1 MSRHHHSEF
10 VCGSCFSDE
19 GLQAFC
25 AQHAES
31 EECDFCGA
39 THTEAIAAPLDD
51 VIEHISA
58 CVHNHYDDPANAG
71 LPYESA
77 EGGYQGPLYETYEV
91 FEALGLE
98 FPRDEDGK
106 LQAAIENGLENDLW
120 TDTDPFGL
128 SDDEKL
134 HFSWNS
140 FCRLIKHER
149 RFFFLDQGETPT
161 LGSGDELFGP
171 AEILKVIFSFAESEG
186 AFVELPAGTHLYR
199 ARHQPSGKRYATA
212 GTLGPPPLEHAIK
225 TNRMSPPGIVMTYAS
240 QHCDTALA
248 ETADEPGIF
257 AVGEFVTERAAL
269 ILDLTRLPDVPSV
282 FSELPDTNEYD
293 PRPRLNFLHHVSRE
307 ISKPIARDDRVHV
320 EYVPTQVV
328 TEYVRSA
335 IQIKGRQV
343 EGIRYASSRSSAQ
356 TALVLFADQAN
367 LVFEKGERPEFYHLG
382 GDRWLRLLAASEIDV
397 TCQDIARWAAKP
409 RSTLFD

>member
-1 MSRHHHSEF
+1 M
-10 VCGSCFSDE
+10 CGSCFSDE
-19 GLQAFC
+19 ALQAFC

-39 THTEAIAAPLDD
+39 TDTDFIAAPLDD
-51 VIEHISA
+51 VIEHISV

-77 EGGYQGPLYETYEV
+77 EGGYQGPLYQTYEV

-106 LQAAIENGLENDLW
+106 LRAAIEHGLENDLW
-120 TDTDPFGL
+120 TDVDPLGL
-128 SDDEKL
+128 STDEKL
-134 HFSWNS
+134 HFSWDR
-140 FCRLIKHER
+140 FCHIIKHER
-149 RFFFLDQGETPT
+149 RFFFLDRDETPT
-161 LGSGDELFGP
+161 RGSRDELFST

-199 ARHQPSGKRYATA
+199 ARHQPSGVTYDTA
-212 GTLGPPPLEHAIK
+212 KTLGPPPLEHAIK
-225 TNRMSPPGIVMTYAS
+225 TNRMSPPGVVMTYALE
-240 QHCDTALA
+240 HRETALA
-248 ETADEPGIF
+248 ETADEAGFF
-257 AVGEFVTERAAL
+257 AVGEFVTERDAL
-269 ILDLTRLPDVPSV
+269 ILDLTRLPEIPSV
-282 FSELPDTNEYD
+282 FAELPDTSEYD

-335 IQIKGRQV
+335 VRIKGDPV
-343 EGIRYASSRSSAQ
+343 EGIRYASSHSSTQ
-356 TALVLFADQAN
+356 TALVLFADQTN
-367 LVFEKGERPEFYHLG
+367 LLFEEGERPDFYQLK
-382 GDRWLRLLAASEIDV
+382 DRWLRLLAASGIKV
-397 TCQDIARWAAKP
+397 TSEDIARWTARP
-409 RSTLFD
+409 RSRLFD